1 MLEQKK
7 SMKSIRKRT
16 VDNDSDD
23 SIEVRPSLQSIKM
36 EQEKRKR

>member
-23 SIEVRPSLQSIKM
+23 STEVRPSLQSIKM